1 MARAFIFPGQG
12 SQSVGMGKAL
22 ADAFPVAREVFQE
35 VDDALGQKLTELMWD
50 GPMEEL
56 TLTAN
61 TQPALMANSIA
72 AMRVLEKEAGVDIAE
87 AKFVAG
93 HSLGEYSALCAAR
106 AISLADT
113 ARLLRIRGE
122 AMQAAVPV
130 GEGAMA
136 ALIGV
141 DLEGAQKAID
151 ATSGGANSGIC
162 EIANDNAPGQVVIS
176 GEKARVEAVCAGAK
190 EFGAKIAKLLPVSAP
205 FHSSLMTP
213 AAERMA
219 EALAEAE
226 VATPTTTLI
235 ANVTAGP
242 VTEPDDIRANLVK
255 QVTGRVRWTESVS
268 KMVADGCDTFVEV
281 GSGKVLCGLVR
292 RIEKGATSMNVG
304 EPADI
309 EAFVKG

>member
-1 MARAFIFPGQG
+1 MTRAFIFPGQG
-12 SQSVGMGKAL
+12 SQAVGMGVAL
-22 ADAFPVAREVFQE
+22 AEAFPAAREVFEE
-35 VDDALGQKLTELMWD
+35 VDDALGQKLSALMRD

-61 TQPALMANSIA
+61 TQPALMAHSIA
-72 AMRVLEKEAGVDIAE
+72 VIRVLEKEAGVDIAD
-87 AKFVAG
+87 AQFVAG

-141 DLEGAQKAID
+141 DLTSAQKAID
-151 ATSGGANSGIC
+151 AAEGGADTGIC

-176 GEKARVEAVCAGAK
+176 GDKARVEAVCAGAK

-205 FHSSLMTP
+205 FHSSLMAP
-213 AAERMA
+213 AATRMA
-219 EALAEAE
+219 EALAEADIK
-226 VATPTTTLI
+226 VPAATLI
-235 ANVTAGP
+235 ANVTAD
-242 VTEPDDIRANLVK
+242 EASDPDMIRELLVK

-268 KMVADGCDTFVEV
+268 KMASDGCETFVEA
-281 GSGKVLCGLVR
+281 GSGKVLSGLVK
-292 RIEKGATSMNVG
+292 RIAKGAATMNVG

-309 EAFVKG
+309 DAFAGQ